1 MKFIKRWKDIIYAEE
16 KGIIFEIHL
25 KPFYMKTSRIQ
36 ENKQSKQGLTNKPIP
51 EIRDNMDSGTTVS
64 KTKIIQAKPTNRGT
78 KKVKNK
84 IIEQRVLLLPLSEL
98 PLLM

>member
-51 EIRDNMDSGTTVS
+51 EIRDNMDSRHNSEQNKNNTG
-64 KTKIIQAKPTNRGT
+64 KANKQGNKERTK
-78 KKVKNK
+78 
-84 IIEQRVLLLPLSEL
+84 
-98 PLLM
+98 